1 MRRAAR
7 KDGNESEIVGVLRDA
22 GATVWIIQIPVDLL
36 IGFNGRTALAEV
48 KILQG
53 KKNPRAADY
62 TDLQVQFMQSWN
74 GGTVATLTDV
84 ESALRLLK
92 VMSHG

>member
-1 MRRAAR
+1 VRHAAR
-7 KDGNESEIVGVLRDA
+7 VDKNQSEIVACLRDA
-22 GATVWIIQIPVDLL
+22 GATVWIIGLPVDLL
-36 IGFNGRTALAEV
+36 IGYNGKTALAEV

-53 KKNPRAADY
+53 KKKPKAAGY

-84 ESALRLLK
+84 ESAIRLLA
-92 VMSHG
+92 VMRG